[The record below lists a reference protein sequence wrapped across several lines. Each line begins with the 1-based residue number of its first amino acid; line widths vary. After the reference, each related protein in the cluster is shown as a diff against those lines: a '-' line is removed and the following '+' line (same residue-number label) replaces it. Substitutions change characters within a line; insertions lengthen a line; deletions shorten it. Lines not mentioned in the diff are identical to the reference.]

1 MNAIPEG
8 GNLTY
13 PHGFLDFLALNPK
26 HDQEVGGHRLEPAG
40 LERLNAALR
49 ALSPESPHLTLA
61 QVATAGQRALDR
73 YPDGGRTAFVTA
85 RLRTLALLEAMC
97 ADPLWDTDQAVPERI
112 AAIHSYRDGDC
123 RLLPDA
129 WPVLGGIDVAVL
141 VDVAAQLMAGELTDY
156 EDYCRFRQVS
166 ADFAGI
172 PASETGIGRQ
182 QWLQALSQATPRPR
196 RFQARPGYAP
206 DPRATL
212 FRIG

>member
-40 LERLNAALR
+40 LERLNDALR
-49 ALSPESPHLTLA
+49 ELSPESPHLTLA

-85 RLRTLALLEAMC
+85 RLGTLALLETMSS
-97 ADPLWDTDQAVPERI
+97 DPLWDSGAEVRDRI
-112 AAIHSYRDGDC
+112 AAIHRYRDGDP

-141 VDVAAQLMAGELTDY
+141 VDVAAQLMTAELTDY
-156 EDYCRFRQVS
+156 DDYCRFRQVS

-172 PASETGIGRQ
+172 PAGETGIGRQ
-182 QWLQALSQATPRPR
+182 QWLEALAQATPRPR
-196 RFQARPGYAP
+196 RFQARAAYAP